1 MTMAAIIFEEMK
13 KKAWEAAD
21 ILRGSIS
28 SADYKDYILGMLFLK
43 RLSDVFE
50 EEAERVERETGD
62 HDLAWNDPDEH
73 LYYLP
78 EGCLW
83 KDIQK
88 LTQKIGDSLNTITQK
103 IEDQNPV
110 MEKVLGNI
118 DFNSYKLG
126 DLKQRDTNLS
136 ALIRNFSAIPMRNAD
151 LESPDMLGDVYMY
164 LIERFADDGG
174 KKGGEFFTP
183 YQVADLLARIL
194 DPKEGMRIHDPCCG
208 SGGAVIQCARLVKEE
223 GGNPANLTL
232 TGQEKNIGTWG
243 LCKMNMLLHGYIDAD
258 IRAGDTIREPQFL
271 LDNHLMQFDRV
282 ISNPPFSL
290 DKWGQEMAEKDPFG
304 RFGYGI
310 PPATKGDWAFV
321 LHMINILNETGKLAV
336 IVPHGVLFRGGAEGR
351 IRTNVLK
358 DDLVE
363 AVIGL
368 APNLFFG
375 TSIPAGVL
383 IVNKD
388 KPAERKEKVLFIEAS
403 AEFQEGKNQNCLR
416 REDVEKIVTA
426 YRDYQDIEK
435 FCRVVPMEEI
445 AENDYNLNITRYVDT
460 TPEEEVVDVAAVA
473 RELHDLRERRAVV
486 EAEMDR
492 YLEELG
498 YTGRSA

>member
-1 MTMAAIIFEEMK
+1 MMATLTFEEMK
-13 KKAWEAAD
+13 KKTWEAAD
-21 ILRGSIS
+21 ILRGSID
-28 SADYKDYILGMLFLK
+28 SADFKNYINGMLFLK

-50 EEAERVERETGD
+50 EEADRIERETGD

-73 LYYLP
+73 QYYLP
-78 EGCLW
+78 EGCRW
-83 KDIQK
+83 KDIQG
-88 LTQKIGDSLNTITQK
+88 LTQNIGDALNKITQK
-103 IEDQNPV
+103 IEGQNPII
-110 MEKVLGNI
+110 EGVLASI
-118 DFNSYKLG
+118 DFNSIKLG
-126 DLKQRDTNLS
+126 DTRQRDTTLS
-136 ALIRNFSAIPMRNAD
+136 ALIRNFSAISMRNAD

-164 LIERFADDGG
+164 LLERFADDAG
-174 KKGGEFFTP
+174 KKGGEFYTP
-183 YQVADLLARIL
+183 HQVAALLARFL
-194 DPKEGMRIHDPCCG
+194 EPKEGMRIHDPCCG
-208 SGGAVIQCARLVKEE
+208 SGGAVIQCARLVKEQ

-258 IRAGDTIREPQFL
+258 IRAGDTIREPKFL
-271 LDNHLMQFDRV
+271 LDRHLMQFDRV

-290 DKWGQEMAEKDPFG
+290 DKWGQDVAEKDPFG
-304 RFGYGI
+304 RFGYGL

-368 APNLFFG
+368 ASNLFFG
-375 TSIPAGVL
+375 TSIPAAVL
-383 IVNKD
+383 VVNKD
-388 KPAERKEKVLFIEAS
+388 KPAERKGKVLFIEAS

-416 REDVEKIVTA
+416 TKDIEKIVSA
-426 YRDYQDIEK
+426 YREYKDVER
-435 FCRVVPMEEI
+435 FCRVVSMDEI

-460 TPEEEVVDVAAVA
+460 TLEEEVVDVAAVA
-473 RELHDLRERRAVV
+473 RELHDLRERRAGI

>member
-1 MTMAAIIFEEMK
+1 MKVATITFEEMK
-13 KKAWEAAD
+13 KMTWEAAD

-28 SADYKDYILGMLFLK
+28 STDYKDYILGMLFLK

-50 EEAERVERETGD
+50 EEAERIEQETGD

-73 LYYLP
+73 QYYLP
-78 EGCLW
+78 RGCLW

-88 LTQKIGDSLNTITQK
+88 LTVEIGDRLNTITQK

-110 MEKVLGNI
+110 MGKVLGNI

-126 DLKQRDTNLS
+126 ETKQRDTNLS
-136 ALIRNFSAIPMRNAD
+136 ALIRNFSTIPMRNAD

-164 LIERFADDGG
+164 LIERFADDAG

-183 YQVADLLARIL
+183 HQVAALLARLL

-208 SGGAVIQCARLVKEE
+208 SGGD
-223 GGNPANLTL
+223 PANLTL

-271 LDNHLMQFDRV
+271 LDSHLMQFDRI

-290 DKWGQEMAEKDPFG
+290 DKWGQETAKADPYG
-304 RFGYGI
+304 RFGYGL

-321 LHMINILNETGKLAV
+321 LHMINVLNETGKLAV
-336 IVPHGVLFRGGAEGR
+336 IVPHGVLFRGGAEGK

-375 TSIPAGVL
+375 TSIPAAVL
-383 IVNKD
+383 VVNKD
-388 KPAERKEKVLFIEAS
+388 KPTERKGKVLFIEAS

-416 REDVEKIVTA
+416 KMDIEKIVTA
-426 YRDYQDIEK
+426 YREYRDVEK

-445 AENDYNLNITRYVDT
+445 EENDYNLNITRYVDT

-473 RELHDLRERRAVV
+473 RELHDLRERRAVI
-486 EAEMDR
+486 EAEMDW

-498 YTGRSA
+498 YTGGSK